1 MIKVF
6 TCLGVSTVKGLKQAD
21 GGDHVYP
28 VCHQVP
34 EQRVS
39 IWQGILETMD
49 NGMRPGLC
57 GPSIFGKSN
66 GMDIHFHVVFTR
78 RLDDCLQ
85 HGFGHFTKQS
95 RPFTEPVLDDDLQA
109 IRVFVS
115 GGGCGG
121 MGYGMTFTDT
131 RTEYDYA
138 RKEKDFSIYV
148 DAVALN
154 YLRGVEID
162 YVERPTGASFVFN
175 NAFAMTGGSG
185 TCGACGAAGG
195 GCA

>member
-1 MIKVF
+1 MAQTATGFSSELAESDLALTAAAREKMLELFSQVEDDE
-6 TCLGVSTVKGLKQAD
+6 LK
-21 GGDHVYP
+21 
-28 VCHQVP
+28 
-34 EQRVS
+34 
-39 IWQGILETMD
+39 
-49 NGMRPGLC
+49 
-57 GPSIFGKSN
+57 
-66 GMDIHFHVVFTR
+66 
-78 RLDDCLQ
+78 
-85 HGFGHFTKQS
+85 
-95 RPFTEPVLDDDLQA
+95 A

-121 MGYGMTFTDT
+121 MGYGMTFTDAQS
-131 RTEYDYA
+131 EYDSV
-138 RKEKDFSIYV
+138 RKEEGFDVYV

-175 NAFAMTGGSG
+175 NAFAVTGGSG

>member
-1 MIKVF
+1 MMQ
-6 TCLGVSTVKGLKQAD
+6 TATEQAVTQTGMALAATD
-21 GGDHVYP
+21 LSLTQAAREKMAELFG
-28 VCHQVP
+28 QV
-34 EQRVS
+34 
-39 IWQGILETMD
+39 
-49 NGMRPGLC
+49 
-57 GPSIFGKSN
+57 
-66 GMDIHFHVVFTR
+66 
-78 RLDDCLQ
+78 
-85 HGFGHFTKQS
+85 
-95 RPFTEPVLDDDLQA
+95 DDDALQA

-131 RTEYDYA
+131 RTEYDYV
-138 RKEKDFSIYV
+138 RKENGFSLYV

-175 NAFAMTGGSG
+175 NAFALTGGSG

>member
-1 MIKVF
+1 M
-6 TCLGVSTVKGLKQAD
+6 TQTATQQAVTQPD
-21 GGDHVYP
+21 MTLAATDLSLTP
-28 VCHQVP
+28 AAREKMAELFSQV
-34 EQRVS
+34 
-39 IWQGILETMD
+39 
-49 NGMRPGLC
+49 
-57 GPSIFGKSN
+57 
-66 GMDIHFHVVFTR
+66 
-78 RLDDCLQ
+78 DDA
-85 HGFGHFTKQS
+85 
-95 RPFTEPVLDDDLQA
+95 DLQA

-121 MGYGMTFTDT
+121 MGYGMTFTDSQSD
-131 RTEYDYA
+131 YDYV
-138 RKEKDFSIYV
+138 RKEDGFSVFV

-175 NAFAMTGGSG
+175 NAFALTGGSG

>member
-1 MIKVF
+1 M
-6 TCLGVSTVKGLKQAD
+6 SQAAI
-21 GGDHVYP
+21 
-28 VCHQVP
+28 
-34 EQRVS
+34 EQEM
-39 IWQGILETMD
+39 QLLENDLSLTPAAREKMAE
-49 NGMRPGLC
+49 LF
-57 GPSIFGKSN
+57 SQAE
-66 GMDIHFHVVFTR
+66 
-78 RLDDCLQ
+78 DD
-85 HGFGHFTKQS
+85 
-95 RPFTEPVLDDDLQA
+95 ELQA

-131 RTEYDYA
+131 RSEYDCV
-138 RKEKDFSIYV
+138 RNEEGFDIYV

-154 YLRGVEID
+154 FLRGVEID

-185 TCGACGAAGG
+185 VCGTCGAAGG

>member
-1 MIKVF
+1 MA
-6 TCLGVSTVKGLKQAD
+6 TAASEMMTLSESDVSLTPAARSKMTELFSQA
-21 GGDHVYP
+21 
-28 VCHQVP
+28 
-34 EQRVS
+34 E
-39 IWQGILETMD
+39 
-49 NGMRPGLC
+49 
-57 GPSIFGKSN
+57 
-66 GMDIHFHVVFTR
+66 
-78 RLDDCLQ
+78 
-85 HGFGHFTKQS
+85 
-95 RPFTEPVLDDDLQA
+95 DDDLQA

-121 MGYGMTFTDT
+121 MGYGMTFTDKQ
-131 RTEYDYA
+131 TEYDYT
-138 RKEKDFSIYV
+138 RREEGFNVYV

>member
-1 MIKVF
+1 MATAASEMMTLTESDVVLTAAARAKMTELF
-6 TCLGVSTVKGLKQAD
+6 S
-21 GGDHVYP
+21 
-28 VCHQVP
+28 QV
-34 EQRVS
+34 E
-39 IWQGILETMD
+39 E
-49 NGMRPGLC
+49 
-57 GPSIFGKSN
+57 
-66 GMDIHFHVVFTR
+66 
-78 RLDDCLQ
+78 
-85 HGFGHFTKQS
+85 
-95 RPFTEPVLDDDLQA
+95 DDLQA

-121 MGYGMTFTDT
+121 MGYGMTFTDKQ
-131 RTEYDYA
+131 TEYDYV
-138 RKEKDFSIYV
+138 RQEEGFNVFV

>member
-1 MIKVF
+1 MATAASEMMTLSESDVVLTPAARAKMTELF
-6 TCLGVSTVKGLKQAD
+6 S
-21 GGDHVYP
+21 
-28 VCHQVP
+28 QV
-34 EQRVS
+34 E
-39 IWQGILETMD
+39 E
-49 NGMRPGLC
+49 
-57 GPSIFGKSN
+57 
-66 GMDIHFHVVFTR
+66 
-78 RLDDCLQ
+78 
-85 HGFGHFTKQS
+85 
-95 RPFTEPVLDDDLQA
+95 DDLQA

-121 MGYGMTFTDT
+121 MGYGMTFTDKQ
-131 RTEYDYA
+131 TEYDYV
-138 RKEKDFSIYV
+138 RREEGFNVYV